1 MRKNHF
7 LCWVIRT
14 LLAVSGCGVLELWL
28 IQIEMC
34 PKCKI
39 WPGFYFLGQ
48 IWSVACFANQVLLE
62 RACSVLC
69 CPWPHLHY
77 NGRVECL

>member
-14 LLAVSGCGVLELWL
+14 PLAVSGCGVLELWL

-34 PKCKI
+34 PKYKI
-39 WPGFYFLGQ
+39 WPGFLK
-48 IWSVACFANQVLLE
+48 L
-62 RACSVLC
+62 RTKK
-69 CPWPHLHY
+69 
-77 NGRVECL
+77 RV